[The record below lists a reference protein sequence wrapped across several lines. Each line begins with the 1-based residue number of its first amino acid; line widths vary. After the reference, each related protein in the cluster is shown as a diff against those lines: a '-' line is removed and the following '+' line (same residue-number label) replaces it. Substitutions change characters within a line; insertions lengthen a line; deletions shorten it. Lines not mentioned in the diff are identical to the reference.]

1 MSPLGNKDITKS
13 SEHEIVSIS
22 HKLGKWISKFTSAFL
37 RSFWE
42 LQYKKILHAID
53 MLDNSKN
60 RHEETE
66 RQIHKR
72 KDIISAAQ
80 LGGGGGVGL
89 DL

>member
-1 MSPLGNKDITKS
+1 MDFKIHICIPEKLLGAT
-13 SEHEIVSIS
+13 V
-22 HKLGKWISKFTSAFL
+22 
-37 RSFWE
+37 
-42 LQYKKILHAID
+42 QKILHAID

>member
-1 MSPLGNKDITKS
+1 MDFKIHICIPEKLLGAT
-13 SEHEIVSIS
+13 V
-22 HKLGKWISKFTSAFL
+22 
-37 RSFWE
+37 
-42 LQYKKILHAID
+42 QKILHAID

-60 RHEETE
+60 RHETE

>member
-1 MSPLGNKDITKS
+1 
-13 SEHEIVSIS
+13 
-22 HKLGKWISKFTSAFL
+22 
-37 RSFWE
+37 
-42 LQYKKILHAID
+42 

-60 RHEETE
+60 RHETE

-89 DL
+89 EL